1 MKALNTFKCISLD
14 KTIVLKHRPT
24 FKQLHNMIS
33 TNCAWADRLSV
44 VTQPRDI
51 SAAAWPAAAL
61 SCTILRRTVSW
72 NSWERK
78 SKLQRTLAKIGSIF
92 FAIWEWKANHWS
104 LTWIIS
110 YYDTLRIDL
119 GVAGTFKLY
128 VVPRYTQA
136 NVNCDISNLNQIY
149 QSHSSSHRT
158 MRWETKLLICSLWA
172 LITIKNSPWHLS
184 QNWGPS
190 SPIKN
195 VISTSN

>member
-61 SCTILRRTVSW
+61 SCTIIRRTVSR

-128 VVPRYTQA
+128 VVRWWCQQKTFSVWYSERGGYSSRHHRPA
-136 NVNCDISNLNQIY
+136 LESGWIS
-149 QSHSSSHRT
+149 SV
-158 MRWETKLLICSLWA
+158 
-172 LITIKNSPWHLS
+172 WH
-184 QNWGPS
+184 
-190 SPIKN
+190 I
-195 VISTSN
+195 

>member
-1 MKALNTFKCISLD
+1 MKALNTFKCISLHE
-14 KTIVLKHRPT
+14 TIVFKHRPT

-61 SCTILRRTVSW
+61 SCTIIRRTVSR

-119 GVAGTFKLY
+119 GVASTFKMY
-128 VVPRYTQA
+128 VVSCYVQA
-136 NVNCDISNLNQIY
+136 HSDKQMEPVCRRWGWVIFLLYRHVGPLGDHGERTKIY
-149 QSHSSSHRT
+149 GRLYFL
-158 MRWETKLLICSLWA
+158 RR
-172 LITIKNSPWHLS
+172 
-184 QNWGPS
+184 
-190 SPIKN
+190 
-195 VISTSN
+195 

>member
-119 GVAGTFKLY
+119 GVASTFNMY
-128 VVPRYTQA
+128 VVHKCSRYVDEGFCRGNHCA
-136 NVNCDISNLNQIY
+136 Y
-149 QSHSSSHRT
+149 EH
-158 MRWETKLLICSLWA
+158 
-172 LITIKNSPWHLS
+172 
-184 QNWGPS
+184 G
-190 SPIKN
+190 
-195 VISTSN
+195 

>member
-61 SCTILRRTVSW
+61 SCTIICRTVSR

-128 VVPRYTQA
+128 VVDWSTLCQRCRQCSSQRCPLLGA
-136 NVNCDISNLNQIY
+136 LN
-149 QSHSSSHRT
+149 T
-158 MRWETKLLICSLWA
+158 FPCVFMA
-172 LITIKNSPWHLS
+172 
-184 QNWGPS
+184 
-190 SPIKN
+190 
-195 VISTSN
+195 